1 MNWRNLPPLSAL
13 RAFAA
18 FAETRNIV
26 AAGEALGVSHAA
38 ISQQLRGLEGHLD
51 VPLLDRS
58 GRSLE
63 LTSAGQRLAQ
73 ALQSGFSGMIDAVEE
88 ITGQLEARPIH
99 VSVTPTFAASW
110 LMPRLS
116 KFRAAHPDVDLM
128 IDPSANVVALG
139 ADGIDIAIRYGSGP
153 WPGTESEMLLQSPMV
168 VVAAPSLVGER
179 PITDLNELADFPWL
193 EEFGTSES
201 TRWFRRFGVQ
211 GMARG
216 LMQVPGNLMLDGA
229 RDGQGVA
236 VTVREF
242 VARDIAAGRLRVL
255 HTEETPDSGY
265 HIVTRPGVLRKSVKD
280 FVSWLRREAR
290 EAAAAKVSP
299 DQS

>member
-51 VPLLDRS
+51 VALLDRS
-58 GRSLE
+58 GRNLE
-63 LTSAGQRLAQ
+63 LTVAGARLAQ
-73 ALQSGFSGMIDAVEE
+73 ALHSGFSGMIDAVEE
-88 ITGQLEARPIH
+88 ITGQMEARPLH

-139 ADGIDIAIRYGSGP
+139 ADGIDIAIRYGAGP
-153 WPGTESEMLLQSPMV
+153 WQGTVSEMLLQSPMV
-168 VVAAPSLVGER
+168 VVAAPSLVGNK
-179 PITDLNELADFPWL
+179 PITDLNELAEYPWL

-201 TRWFRRFGVQ
+201 TRWFRRFGVE
-211 GMARG
+211 GMAKG

-255 HTEETPDSGY
+255 HTEEQREAGY
-265 HIVTRPGVLRKSVKD
+265 HIVTRPGVLRKSAKD

-290 EAAAAKVSP
+290 DAAVAKLSSG
-299 DQS
+299 QS